1 MYDLSILSHQFF
13 NHGFKFQ
20 NCVFNDC
27 HDLMLLCLNLSDND
41 IIIVKNVDYHCVLY
55 EISKSGAIQLLGYY
69 VIGHLGYIE
78 NAYWH

>member
-1 MYDLSILSHQFF
+1 
-13 NHGFKFQ
+13 
-20 NCVFNDC
+20 
-27 HDLMLLCLNLSDND
+27 MLLCLNLSDND

-78 NAYWH
+78 SAYWH